1 MDNNQPNAKM
11 QARAIFQRKEPCL
24 ETQECEIEKVI
35 TLSDVEF
42 DQFQQMLL
50 NDYDFLRDNAELMR
64 VENGVTHCL
73 LVVGTNSEDGVL
85 VNSEGSS
92 YARYAAYFPNAKS
105 FLLTQGQTQQAVQA
119 EAPTEAASPS
129 VVGGISAALLA
140 YGEKMSKLV
149 DLAIYQALEC
159 HDQSTYIISPSELQD
174 TSARD
179 PFDVELFIAMLKER
193 PEIEDMD
200 VGDNGEVMVTLS
212 LESIIEH
219 DMSKMRVLT
228 QEDLD
233 IMYAKHILFNYDEGG
248 EKADFSGC
256 RLTDLDM
263 RHMQLNG
270 ADFTG
275 ALLERVNMSSSGV
288 CSCVFRDARFVGCSM
303 TGICAEEADFSGAV
317 LEECNLKR
325 GIFTH
330 SNFANAQF
338 HNTDLWMADMRLC
351 CIDGSNIMDLETE
364 GVKLSGTSED
374 EESWVNDTGISAGM
388 SGMGGM

>member
-1 MDNNQPNAKM
+1 MDNKQPNEKM
-11 QARAIFQRKEPCL
+11 QARAVFHRKEPCL

-42 DQFQQMLL
+42 DQFQQCLL

-73 LVVGTNSEDGVL
+73 LVVGMNSEDGIL

-105 FLLTQGQTQQAVQA
+105 FLLTQSQAQE
-119 EAPTEAASPS
+119 EAPMEAASPS
-129 VVGGISAALLA
+129 VVGGSSAALLA
-140 YGEKMSKLV
+140 YGERMSHVV
-149 DLAIYQALEC
+149 DMAIYQALEGR
-159 HDQSTYIISPSELQD
+159 DQSTYIFFFKELAEAYDDDSFD
-174 TSARD
+174 TA
-179 PFDVELFIAMLKER
+179 LFIAMLKER
-193 PEIEDMD
+193 PEIMDMD
-200 VGDNGEVMVTLS
+200 IYDGDVIVTLS
-212 LESIIEH
+212 PESIQAHEI
-219 DMSKMRVLT
+219 SKLRMLT
-228 QEDLD
+228 QDDLN
-233 IMYAKHILFNYDEGG
+233 IMQAKHTLWVYDQGG
-248 EKADFSGC
+248 EQANFSGC
-256 RLTDLDM
+256 RLSGLDM
-263 RHMQLNG
+263 SGMQLNG

-303 TGICAEEADFSGAV
+303 TGICAEEADFSGAAF
-317 LEECNLKR
+317 EECNLKR

-338 HNTDLWMADMRLC
+338 HNTDLWMADMCAC
-351 CIDGSNIMDLETE
+351 CMDGSNIIDMENE

-374 EESWVNDTGISAGM
+374 EESWGNDTGISGGM
-388 SGMGGM
+388 NGMGGM